1 MLGETLLPKSGIAV
15 ERGAVPGVRPGV
27 LTLDPGFHVPEENP
41 NVHLKRLLAPQE
53 DDPLYKSIYH
63 GIRDLLHPPQ
73 LPPLEITSRP
83 VDPSGLKGL
92 DGLYAGNEVRAGIG
106 SLLINVGIVGLLLY
120 AGSSFKPLQKA
131 MNKVVV
137 LVAPAVPLKP
147 VENSVAAGAGGGG
160 RQSMVKKEGSRKRA
174 RRFIPQPVEPVQTRL
189 QAPVWMST
197 ELSDVPSPDAG
208 DPTGLTAIIGS
219 AYGGEIGNGWGGS
232 GIGNGSGGGIGS
244 GNGTGAGNGSGGAVY
259 RSGGGVTNPVPVYR
273 PEAQYPEEARKA
285 GCQGSVLL
293 SLVVDETGK
302 PANIN
307 VIVPLAMG
315 LDEAAVEAVSQWR
328 FIPGRKDGKAV
339 PVLVKVQVTFRL
351 L

>member
-1 MLGETLLPKSGIAV
+1 M
-15 ERGAVPGVRPGV
+15 VRPLPQDQSQLAEV
-27 LTLDPGFHVPEENP
+27 IVAPHAGFPAGN
-41 NVHLKRLLAPQE
+41 
-53 DDPLYKSIYH
+53 
-63 GIRDLLHPPQ
+63 
-73 LPPLEITSRP
+73 LPPLRHVVPP
-83 VDPSGLKGL
+83 VGTVI
-92 DGLYAGNEVRAGIG
+92 DGVQQE
-106 SLLINVGIVGLLLY
+106 S
-120 AGSSFKPLQKA
+120 
-131 MNKVVV
+131 
-137 LVAPAVPLKP
+137 LVARRGRKIGFAEDRPRDRQ
-147 VENSVAAGAGGGG
+147 AGA
-160 RQSMVKKEGSRKRA
+160 EIA
-174 RRFIPQPVEPVQTRL
+174 
-189 QAPVWMST
+189 APFR
-197 ELSDVPSPDAG
+197 
-208 DPTGLTAIIGS
+208 
-219 AYGGEIGNGWGGS
+219 
-232 GIGNGSGGGIGS
+232 GGIGS

-285 GCQGSVLL
+285 GCQDSVLL